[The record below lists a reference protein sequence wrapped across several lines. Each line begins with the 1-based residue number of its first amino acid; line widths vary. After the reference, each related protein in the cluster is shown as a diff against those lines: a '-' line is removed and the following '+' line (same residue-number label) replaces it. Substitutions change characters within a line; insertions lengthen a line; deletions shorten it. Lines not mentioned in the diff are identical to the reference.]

1 MAARNRR
8 YPGRSLLFQRPM
20 RRAVTLLLALSLL
33 AAAPAA
39 HAAESH
45 SKLRQVAASAMRN
58 LGSSSGILILDATER
73 DVVYERRERRS
84 RVMASNTK
92 LFTTAAALAQF
103 SPLGT
108 LETTVIGIGEK
119 RETGTFDGDLYLRG
133 GGDPTLGRDEIEE
146 LARQIEEEAGID
158 RITGRVLGDETA
170 WDSRRG
176 GPDSNFGPSP
186 WHAQLSALSYDWNR
200 GLRGRTPPE
209 AAARALTDALEDRR
223 VPVRASAR
231 MSAAPSQSDGV
242 RLAAVR
248 SPEMERLV
256 RLTNKESSNFM
267 AEMLLKA
274 LSAADGDEG
283 TTGDG
288 ARDAYR
294 FAKRLGSRPR
304 LRDGSGLSRGNR
316 ASPAEV
322 VELLDEMRDRPEF
335 GAFYDSLA
343 IAGVDGTLDDS
354 NHRGL
359 RRAPA
364 RHRCRGKTGTLRGV
378 SALSG
383 YCRARSGDTI
393 VFSILS
399 DGVGNTNSAK
409 RIEDRIVQAIARYG

>member
-1 MAARNRR
+1 
-8 YPGRSLLFQRPM
+8 M
-20 RRAVTLLLALSLL
+20 RRTVTLIVALALL
-33 AAAPAA
+33 AAAPVAE
-39 HAAESH
+39 AAESH
-45 SKLRQVAASAMRN
+45 SKVRRVAASAMRD
-58 LGSSSGILILDATER
+58 LGSSSGMFILDATER
-73 DVVYERRERRS
+73 DVVYEHDERRS
-84 RVMASNTK
+84 RIIASNTK

-103 SPLGT
+103 SPDGTLGT
-108 LETTVIGIGEK
+108 TVVGVGEK
-119 RETGTFDGDLYLRG
+119 RESGTFAGNLYIRG

-146 LARQIEEEAGID
+146 LARQLAEEAGID
-158 RITGRVLGDETA
+158 RVTGRVLGDESA

-186 WHAQLSALSYDWNR
+186 WHAQLSALSYDWNGR
-200 GLRGRTPPE
+200 LRGRTPPE

-231 MSAAPSQSDGV
+231 VSAVPSQAGGV
-242 RLAAVR
+242 RLAAVE
-248 SPEMERLV
+248 SPEMARLV

-283 TTGDG
+283 TTKDG

-316 ASPAEV
+316 ASPEEV
-322 VELLDEMRDRPEF
+322 VELLDEMRDRDEF
-335 GAFYDSLA
+335 DAFYDSLA

-359 RRAPA
+359 RRGSA
-364 RHRCRGKTGTLRGV
+364 RRRCRGKTGTLRGV

-383 YCRARSGDTI
+383 YCRASSGDTI

-399 DGVGNTNSAK
+399 NGVRSTNSAK